1 MKKFLRSKSGRGVKT
16 RGTRAMTLV
25 EMMTAMA
32 VFSFVLIALIYT
44 QMFGLRYDE
53 LIQSKLGA
61 SEESRRN
68 FDSLTADIRSAKKWL
83 IGNYSGGSM
92 TNFTACGNATA
103 QVGNALE
110 LNYSA
115 STNDW
120 SSDTLYYF
128 DTNKYFL
135 CKLTTGATTPLILAS
150 NLTNVST
157 LGMSFHAERY
167 TNTPVTNISST
178 DIAQDL
184 EYKYVIVTTLEF
196 AQYQYPQTKVGPG
209 NMYDYYRMQ
218 FKVCSHCPN

>member
-1 MKKFLRSKSGRGVKT
+1 MKTFLRANPRRASSSRHI
-16 RGTRAMTLV
+16 RAMTLV
-25 EMMTAMA
+25 EIMTAMA
-32 VFSFVLIALIYT
+32 VFSLVLVALIYT

-68 FDSLTADIRSAKKWL
+68 FDSLTSDIRSAKKWL
-83 IGNYSGGSM
+83 IGNYAGGSM
-92 TNFTACGNATA
+92 TNFAACGNATPQA
-103 QVGNALE
+103 GNALE
-110 LNYSA
+110 LNYSS

-128 DTNKYFL
+128 DTNKFQL
-135 CKLTTGATTPLILAS
+135 CKLTTGAITPLILAS
-150 NLTNVST
+150 NLTNIST

-167 TNTPVTNISST
+167 TNTPITNISQAE
-178 DIAQDL
+178 IASDL

-196 AQYQYPQTKVGPG
+196 AQYQYPQTRVGPG
-209 NMYDYYRMQ
+209 NLYDYYRMQ